1 MECAA
6 RIERDESSV
15 GRTPRGNRAAQSSH
29 ADCGRATGPIVSTR
43 QFGRGGCSLTTDTTW
58 HWDFKAAGAGQ
69 DNRHYYKFW
78 GNAIRWIIRDPE
90 LKAIRVKTDRDRYP
104 MGRSV
109 EIMAQ
114 VMGADYR
121 PAQSVDVELRI
132 QRRTESG
139 QVVQAPTV
147 LKGKTNDAGEFVA
160 RFDPPADGPWTVVA
174 NADNGGD
181 VSDTDVFVVATDP
194 VELRETAPRPKLLQA
209 IAKAGGGEARTLREG
224 LDGLERVTP
233 DVLKVNRR
241 KDVPIWSSW
250 AILALALLFPSLEW
264 FLRRRWGLL

>member
-1 MECAA
+1 
-6 RIERDESSV
+6 
-15 GRTPRGNRAAQSSH
+15 
-29 ADCGRATGPIVSTR
+29 
-43 QFGRGGCSLTTDTTW
+43 
-58 HWDFKAAGAGQ
+58 
-69 DNRHYYKFW
+69 
-78 GNAIRWIIRDPE
+78 
-90 LKAIRVKTDRDRYP
+90 
-104 MGRSV
+104 
-109 EIMAQ
+109 MAQ

-224 LDGLERVTP
+224 LDANGDP
-233 DVLKVNRR
+233 HVLKVNRR

-264 FLRRRWGLL
+264 FLRRRWGLPAQNSKPR